1 MPRRNYGSGSLRLLG
16 KNWWITYYHEGG
28 HRIDNTHTSDRAEA
42 QRQLKVRVGKVAEG
56 QPLESQNV
64 TIADLCQLVFEDYQ
78 LRGLRDL
85 TTVKMRYRAHIEKA
99 LGSIKACRFGPNHV
113 RAYVDLRRQA
123 GASNASINRELAIIR
138 RGFHLGHAENPP
150 LIQYLPHIA
159 TLEEDNV
166 RQGFIEQGQYLA
178 LRAAMPD
185 HLKA

>member
-28 HRIDNTHTSDRAEA
+28 RRIENTHTSDRAEA

-56 QPLESQNV
+56 QPLESQKV

-99 LGSIKACRFGPNHV
+99 LG
-113 RAYVDLRRQA
+113 L
-123 GASNASINRELAIIR
+123 
-138 RGFHLGHAENPP
+138 
-150 LIQYLPHIA
+150 
-159 TLEEDNV
+159 
-166 RQGFIEQGQYLA
+166 
-178 LRAAMPD
+178 
-185 HLKA
+185 